1 MKALLV
7 KMSSLGDV
15 VHALPGV
22 TDAARRGARFHWVV
36 EEAYQAIPASHPA
49 VERVLPIAWRRWRR
63 RIWRS
68 RGEMQAFWRR
78 LAGERYDLVIDS
90 QGLLKS
96 ALVSSRA
103 QAPEKVGFCR
113 NSAREPAA
121 ARFYDRCVEVP
132 VGKHAAERQRRL
144 FAGALG
150 YGCDVQSG
158 IDFGLR
164 QVAESLEG
172 GVPRW
177 DAKTG
182 QATEAGRATKP
193 GRRCIFLHGTSWATK
208 LWPEPMWAELARL
221 ACSAGFDV
229 VLPWGDQ
236 AERARAER
244 IAASTGA
251 ALLPSGSLAQLMGE
265 LRQARLAVGVDSGLA
280 HLAGALGTPTLVL
293 YGSTSS
299 ALTGCR
305 GASVYNLQADFGCSP
320 CLSKTCRYRGPD
332 SMWRGMRVVPPCYGE
347 LDPETV
353 WAGALELLDANR
365 VLHI

>member
-7 KMSSLGDV
+7 KLSSLGDV

-36 EEAYQAIPASHPA
+36 EEAYQAIPAGHPA
-49 VERVLPIAWRRWRR
+49 VERVLPIAWRRWRKR
-63 RIWRS
+63 LWRS
-68 RGEMQAFWRR
+68 RGEMQAFLRR
-78 LAGERYDLVIDS
+78 LAAERYDLVIDS

-103 QAPEKVGFCR
+103 QAREKVGFCR

-132 VGKHAAERQRRL
+132 VGKHAVERQRRL

-164 QVAESLEG
+164 QVAESPEG
-172 GVPRW
+172 
-177 DAKTG
+177 
-182 QATEAGRATKP
+182 E
-193 GRRCIFLHGTSWATK
+193 RCIFLHGASWATK
-208 LWPEPMWAELARL
+208 LWPEAMWGELARL
-221 ACSAGFDV
+221 ACGAGFDV

-265 LRQARLAVGVDSGLA
+265 LRRVRLAIGVDSGLA

-332 SMWRGMRVVPPCYGE
+332 SMWRGMRVAPPCYGE
-347 LDPETV
+347 LDPQSV

-365 VLHI
+365 LLHI